1 MNRIVSGTFS
11 AAASLAIVLGIFW
24 QGATGTAQQDTSDQT
39 RIEVQV
45 NLVNVLFTVTDKK
58 GRFVV
63 GMNEED
69 IRVFEDGVPQEI
81 RFFSRESNLPLRLGV
96 LIDTSNSVRGRLRF
110 EQQAAIDFLQKAIRP
125 KWDQAFVVSF
135 DVEAELVQDITYE
148 MEELVESIRSLQV
161 GGTTRLYDAIYFA
174 SKEKLLLIP
183 KPEPYIR
190 RALIILSDGIDNQSE
205 YSREEV
211 LAMAQRAEVILY
223 TISTNRTGIFSRGD
237 KVLKLLTRETGGLAF
252 SPFNVSEMNNHF
264 NSIAQE
270 LRSQYSLGYVST
282 NQKRDGTFRR
292 ITFKPENKRFRI
304 RVRSGYFAPSE

>member
-1 MNRIVSGTFS
+1 MNRIVILSM
-11 AAASLAIVLGIFW
+11 AACLAIVLGIFG
-24 QGATGTAQQDTSDQT
+24 QGATDTAQQDTADQT
-39 RIEVQV
+39 RIEVEV
-45 NLVNVLFTVTDKK
+45 SLVNVLFTVTDKK
-58 GRFVV
+58 NRFAL

-69 IRVFEDGVPQEI
+69 IQVFEDGVPQQI
-81 RFFSRESNLPLRLGV
+81 RFFSRESNLPLRVGV

-110 EQQAAIDFLQKAIRP
+110 EQQAAIDFLEKAIQP
-125 KWDQAFVVSF
+125 KRDRAFVVGF
-135 DVEAELVQDITYE
+135 DVETELVQDITDE
-148 MEELVESIRSLQV
+148 MEELAEAIRSLQA

-183 KPEPYIR
+183 QPEPYIR

-223 TISTNRTGIFSRGD
+223 AISTNRTGIASRGD
-237 KVLKLLTRETGGLAF
+237 KVLKRLARETGGLTF
-252 SPFNVSEMNNHF
+252 FPFNVSEMHNHF
-264 NSIAQE
+264 SAIAQE

-292 ITFKPENKRFRI
+292 ITLTTNKKRLRI
-304 RVRSGYFAPSE
+304 RARSGYFAPSE